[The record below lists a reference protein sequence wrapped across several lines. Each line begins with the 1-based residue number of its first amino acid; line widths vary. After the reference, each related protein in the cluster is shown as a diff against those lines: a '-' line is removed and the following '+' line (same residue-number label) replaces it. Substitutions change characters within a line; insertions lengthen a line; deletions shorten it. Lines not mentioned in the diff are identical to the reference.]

1 MYSQADLAIELER
14 TLVKGFDVF
23 RISKVAFEIYQDHG
37 LEITAPMDRALLTL
51 MAMEEGEE
59 FELTESEFLA
69 LISEIKAM

>member
-1 MYSQADLAIELER
+1 MYSQADLVMDLER
-14 TLVKGFDVF
+14 TLARGFDVF

-51 MAMEEGEE
+51 IAIEEGEE
-59 FELTESEFLA
+59 FELNESEFLA